1 MKKAGLCQTRCA
13 FDAFSIDL
21 DEICVVPR
29 LLAGFANFVGL
40 MGIQLVRFG
49 F

>member
-13 FDAFSIDL
+13 FDAALIDL
-21 DEICVVPR
+21 DEFGIAPR
-29 LLAGFANFVGL
+29 FLSGFANFVDL
-40 MGIQLVRFG
+40 MGFYLVRFS

>member
-13 FDAFSIDL
+13 LDAVSIEL
-21 DEICVVPR
+21 NEFCVAPR
-29 LLAGFANFVGL
+29 FLAGFADFVGL
-40 MGIQLVRFG
+40 MGIYLVRFG